1 MIPFTSLSE
10 LWSALWR
17 QAWLMLSVLI
27 IGLPVAY
34 WFADSRPEVFE
45 TIGVIGLQGPQGTL
59 TVSSQS
65 PIDPGVSQ
73 RLDEIEQSLMAR
85 ENLVRIINDLN
96 LFPEVTDEL
105 ERVGYTRDSITM
117 TRLVDPGQAWRPDV
131 QPLGLSITVQLDNAE
146 KAAELANALMNSIV
160 SEDARRAQIRLESAT
175 ERATAMVD
183 FLTGEEARVGREIAE
198 VETQIA
204 QFRTE
209 YANSLPENLPLRR
222 ERVEELKA
230 EMEAIS
236 REIADFQRVQDQ
248 FQSSAAEAR
257 LTLLEDQRQVLQAD
271 LERAEVEIAN
281 APEVERDLGSLVR
294 RLQNLEAEQEA
305 VATQRT
311 QAGLDQSLIDYNQA
325 PRFAVLDPALPP
337 AFPISADKRK
347 LALAG
352 AAAVGLLALGLALGR
367 EMLNPVIR
375 TPAQM
380 IRFMDIEPVV
390 AIPYIAAPG
399 AARRRVGLRTLFLGL
414 LILVVLAGTAANV

>member
-1 MIPFTSLSE
+1 
-10 LWSALWR
+10 
-17 QAWLMLSVLI
+17 MLSVLI

-34 WFADSRPEVFE
+34 WFADSRPEIFE

-96 LFPEVTDEL
+96 LFPEITDEL
-105 ERVGYTRDSITM
+105 ERVGYTRDSIAM

-230 EMEAIS
+230 EMDAIS
-236 REIADFQRVQDQ
+236 REIADFERVQDQ
-248 FQSSAAEAR
+248 FQSSAAESR
-257 LTLLEDQRQVLQAD
+257 LTLLEDQRQVLEAD
-271 LERAEVEIAN
+271 LEKAEAEIAN

-380 IRFMDIEPVV
+380 MRFMDIEPVV
-390 AIPYIAAPG
+390 AIPYIADPG
-399 AARRRVGLRTLFLGL
+399 AARRRVGFRTLFLGL

>member
-1 MIPFTSLSE
+1 
-10 LWSALWR
+10 
-17 QAWLMLSVLI
+17 MLSVLI

>member
-1 MIPFTSLSE
+1 
-10 LWSALWR
+10 
-17 QAWLMLSVLI
+17 
-27 IGLPVAY
+27 
-34 WFADSRPEVFE
+34 
-45 TIGVIGLQGPQGTL
+45 
-59 TVSSQS
+59 
-65 PIDPGVSQ
+65 
-73 RLDEIEQSLMAR
+73 
-85 ENLVRIINDLN
+85 
-96 LFPEVTDEL
+96 
-105 ERVGYTRDSITM
+105 M

-146 KAAELANALMNSIV
+146 KAAELANALMHSIV

-175 ERATAMVD
+175 ERATAMVN
-183 FLTGEEARVGREIAE
+183 FLSAEEASVGREISE

-230 EMEAIS
+230 EMQAIS
-236 REIADFQRVQDQ
+236 REIADFERVQDQ
-248 FQSSAAEAR
+248 FQSSAAESR
-257 LTLLEDQRQVLQAD
+257 LTLLEDQRQVLEAD
-271 LERAEVEIAN
+271 LKEAEADIAN
-281 APEVERDLGSLVR
+281 APEVERDLGSLIR

-380 IRFMDIEPVV
+380 MRFMDIEPVV
-390 AIPYIAAPG
+390 AIPYIAVPG
-399 AARRRVGLRTLFLGL
+399 AARLRAGFRTLFLGL